1 MRLPDWMRSAGAV
14 VVMTLALSGFARAGT
29 FEDGVA
35 AYAVDDYA
43 TALRLWRPL
52 AERGDAEAQH
62 NLGLM
67 HAEGQGV
74 PQDYVKA
81 LIWFRLAAE
90 QGVVAARHQIRRNL
104 SPPSTLAQRPPLPAR
119 PAVPRQWEAIWVI

>member
-1 MRLPDWMRSAGAV
+1 MRWPNCMRSAGAV

-35 AYAVDDYA
+35 AYAVEDYA

-67 HAEGQGV
+67 YAKGEGV
-74 PQDYVKA
+74 PRDDSEAVK
-81 LIWFRLAAE
+81 WFRLAAE
-90 QGVVAARHQIRRNL
+90 QGNANAQQ
-104 SPPSTLAQRPPLPAR
+104 TLGVMYLEGRG
-119 PAVPRQWEAIWVI
+119 VPRDFVEAMKWFAKRLIE